1 MTDEIIQARHLNKK
15 FGDKVVLKDINLT
28 IPKNKVTVVLGPS
41 GSGKSTLIRTFNGL
55 ESFDNGDLEI
65 FGQKIDPHDKKAFAT
80 IKHEIGMVFQSYD
93 LFPNRTVMQN
103 ITLGPLKV
111 QKRDETEVLDQARQ
125 LLAEVG
131 LEKFE
136 NYYPRQLSGGQKQ
149 RVAIVRALILN
160 PKLMLFDEV
169 TASLDPEMV
178 RGVLEI
184 LKQLAEQD
192 LTMVVV
198 THEMNFAKQVADKV
212 IFLDSGEIVEEQ
224 DGQKFFQEPQTKR
237 ARDFLDSMSF

>member
-1 MTDEIIQARHLNKK
+1 M
-15 FGDKVVLKDINLT
+15 
-28 IPKNKVTVVLGPS
+28 
-41 GSGKSTLIRTFNGL
+41 
-55 ESFDNGDLEI
+55 
-65 FGQKIDPHDKKAFAT
+65 
-80 IKHEIGMVFQSYD
+80 
-93 LFPNRTVMQN
+93 
-103 ITLGPLKV
+103 
-111 QKRDETEVLDQARQ
+111 
-125 LLAEVG
+125 
-131 LEKFE
+131 
-136 NYYPRQLSGGQKQ
+136 
-149 RVAIVRALILN
+149 RALILN

-224 DGQKFFQEPQTKR
+224 AGQKFFQEPQTKR